1 MRLHLGGHLSWY
13 DPQKR
18 SWLEL
23 SLSEPVALIEL
34 VHQQKLPVE
43 EIAITVVNGHAV
55 SLEDACVSDG
65 DRVELYPPIGGG
77 TRLRH
82 RATRHKSNP

>member
-23 SLSEPVALIEL
+23 ALSEPAALIEL
-34 VHQQKLPVE
+34 ARQLKLPLE
-43 EIAITVVNGHAV
+43 EIAISVVNGRAV
-55 SLEDACVSDG
+55 LLDEACVSDA

-77 TRLRH
+77 
-82 RATRHKSNP
+82 SGS

>member
-23 SLSEPVALIEL
+23 RLSEPTALTEL
-34 VHQQKLPVE
+34 VRQLKLPVE
-43 EIAITVVNGHAV
+43 EIAISVVNGHAV
-55 SLEDACVSDG
+55 SLEEARVSDG

>member
-23 SLSEPVALIEL
+23 HLSEPIPLVEL
-34 VHQQKLPVE
+34 VHQLGLPE
-43 EIAITVVNGHAV
+43 GEIAVVAV
-55 SLEDACVSDG
+55 NRRAISLEEAIVSDG
-65 DRVELYPPIGGG
+65 DRVELYPPLGGG
-77 TRLRH
+77 T
-82 RATRHKSNP
+82 

>member
-23 SLSEPVALIEL
+23 RLPEPMALIEL
-34 VHQQKLPVE
+34 VHQLKLPLE
-43 EIAITVVNGHAV
+43 EIAISVVNGRAV
-55 SLEDACVSDG
+55 SLDEACVSDG
-65 DRVELYPPIGGG
+65 DRVELHPPIGGG
-77 TRLRH
+77 
-82 RATRHKSNP
+82 SEN

>member
-23 SLSEPVALIEL
+23 HLSEPIPLVEL
-34 VHQQKLPVE
+34 VRQLGLPE
-43 EIAITVVNGHAV
+43 GEIAVVAV
-55 SLEDACVSDG
+55 NRRAISLEEAIVSDG
-65 DRVELYPPIGGG
+65 DRVELFPPLGGG
-77 TRLRH
+77 T
-82 RATRHKSNP
+82 

>member
-23 SLSEPVALIEL
+23 HLSEPIPLVEL
-34 VHQQKLPVE
+34 VRQLGLPE
-43 EIAITVVNGHAV
+43 GEIAVVAV
-55 SLEDACVSDG
+55 NRRAISLEEAIVSDG
-65 DRVELYPPIGGG
+65 DRVELYPPLGGG
-77 TRLRH
+77 T
-82 RATRHKSNP
+82 

>member
-23 SLSEPVALIEL
+23 RLSEPIPLVEL
-34 VHQQKLPVE
+34 VRQLGLPE
-43 EIAITVVNGHAV
+43 GEIAVVAV
-55 SLEDACVSDG
+55 NRRATSLEEAIVSDG
-65 DRVELYPPIGGG
+65 DRVELYPPLGGG
-77 TRLRH
+77 T
-82 RATRHKSNP
+82 

>member
-23 SLSEPVALIEL
+23 HLSEPIPLAEL
-34 VHQQKLPVE
+34 VRQLGLPE
-43 EIAITVVNGHAV
+43 GEIAVVAV
-55 SLEDACVSDG
+55 NHRAIALEEAIVWDG
-65 DRVELYPPIGGG
+65 DRVELYPPLGGG
-77 TRLRH
+77 T
-82 RATRHKSNP
+82 

>member
-23 SLSEPVALIEL
+23 SLSKPVALIEL
-34 VHQQKLPVE
+34 VCQLELPVG
-43 EIAITVVNGHAV
+43 EIAISAVNGQVV
-55 SLEDACVSDG
+55 SLEEARVSDG

-77 TRLRH
+77 C
-82 RATRHKSNP
+82 